1 MAEIND
7 LERAIS
13 RLSGFNAED
22 ELKRSNSLDSEVE
35 KAYPGP
41 STEKHGSQS
50 SAPTLAGGAEPYDED
65 SDPNIVWWDGPN
77 DPENPMNWLQWRK
90 NIAVAIVSSITFIT
104 PLASSMFAP
113 GVGQLM
119 KEFGSQ
125 NIELASFVV
134 SIFLLG
140 FAIGPLFLA
149 PASEL
154 WGRSIIYN
162 VSNVCFVLCSVG
174 CALAP
179 NLNFLIGFRFLS
191 GCFGAAPLT
200 LGGGTIADLIKAEN
214 RGVAMAL
221 FAMGPL
227 MGPVIG
233 PVAGGFLADAK
244 GWRWVFWIIAICS
257 GFVTIT
263 TLVFLRETYAP
274 TILENR
280 AAKLRK
286 ETGNLKL
293 RSKLTSTLPPQEV
306 FKRALARPFSML
318 FRSPIILAMSTHM
331 AVVYGY
337 LYLLFTTFPTVFE
350 GKYGFSTATVGLS
363 YLGIGCGSLL
373 GLLVLG
379 MVSDRILVSLT
390 KKHGERKP
398 EYRLPPMAWGSPLI
412 PIGLFWY
419 GWTAEKGVH
428 WIVPIIGT
436 GLVGVGL
443 LATFMPVNTYIVDA
457 FQMYAASALAATTV
471 LRSVVGACL
480 PLAGPKM
487 YDALGLGWGNSL
499 LGFIALIFL
508 PMPFVFER
516 YGERL
521 RKRFPVGFQ

>member
-1 MAEIND
+1 
-7 LERAIS
+7 
-13 RLSGFNAED
+13 
-22 ELKRSNSLDSEVE
+22 
-35 KAYPGP
+35 
-41 STEKHGSQS
+41 
-50 SAPTLAGGAEPYDED
+50 
-65 SDPNIVWWDGPN
+65 
-77 DPENPMNWLQWRK
+77 
-90 NIAVAIVSSITFIT
+90 
-104 PLASSMFAP
+104 MFAP

-263 TLVFLRETYAP
+263 TFVFLRETYAP

-318 FRSPIILAMSTHM
+318 FKSPIILAMSTHM

-373 GLLVLG
+373 GLMILG

-443 LATFMPVNTYIVDA
+443 LATFMPVNTYMVDA

-508 PMPFVFER
+508 PMPFFFER
-516 YGERL
+516 YGEKL